1 MAKASEQK
9 LKILYLLDIL
19 EKYTDEQHP
28 VSMNEILRRLKL
40 RGIQAER
47 KSIYDDIAVLNAYG
61 LQVKNRR
68 GAQGGYYL
76 CSRLFEMPE
85 LKLLVDAVQ
94 ASKFIT
100 VKKSEELIKKLE
112 SLTSKNKAIELQHS
126 VIMRERIKT
135 MNESVYH
142 NVDSIQW
149 AITQNVKVSFAYFD
163 WNIKKQRQLRRDGKR
178 YKVSPC
184 ALTWDDENYYL
195 IAYDEEAQKI
205 KHYRVDKMQNILA
218 EQEPREGVDT
228 GIRFDMAKYSRKM
241 FGMYGGEVT
250 RVKLR
255 CSNSLIGVI
264 LDRFG
269 MNTIITPDGDC
280 FEVMIEAAIS
290 PVFLSWVMQ
299 FGDKVK
305 ILSPQAVIDDLKKL
319 AQCVLEHYKI

>member
-1 MAKASEQK
+1 MAKVSEQK
-9 LKILYLLDIL
+9 LKILHLLDIL
-19 EKYTDEQHP
+19 QKYTDEQHP
-28 VSMNEILRRLKL
+28 ISMQELIHKLEI

-47 KSIYDDIAVLNAYG
+47 KSIYDDIAALNAYG
-61 LQVKNRR
+61 LKVENRR
-68 GAQGGYYL
+68 GPQGGYFL
-76 CSRLFEMPE
+76 CDRLFEMPE

-112 SLTSKNKAIELQHS
+112 SLTSKNRAVELQHS

-163 WNIKKQRQLRRDGKR
+163 WNIKKQRQFRRNGQR

-195 IAYDEEAQKI
+195 IAYEDETKML
-205 KHYRVDKMQNILA
+205 KHYRVDKMQNIIA
-218 EQEPREGVDT
+218 EQEERQ
-228 GIRFDMAKYSRKM
+228 GIDHSTRFDMAKYSRKM
-241 FGMYGGEVT
+241 FGMYSGEVT
-250 RVKLR
+250 RIKLR
-255 CSNSLIGVI
+255 CSNSLIGVF

-269 MNTIITPDGDC
+269 MNTIITPDGDF
-280 FEVMIEAAIS
+280 FEIIIEAAIS
-290 PVFLSWVMQ
+290 PVFLSWIIQ

-305 ILSPQAVIDDLKKL
+305 ILSPSSVAEDLQKL
-319 AQCVLEHYKI
+319 ARTVLDFYTV